1 VGLHLL
7 EAEVESNVTFPER
20 GSNEVKAVK
29 YEGEKVWINE
39 TQYFGN
45 VPETAWNF
53 HIGGYQVLQ
62 KWLKDRKGRTLSFD
76 DLEHYETV
84 VSALLQIIELM
95 SAIDEVIEDK
105 GGFPI
110 E

>member
-1 VGLHLL
+1 M
-7 EAEVESNVTFPER
+7 ETDIETEVTFPEK
-20 GSNEVKAVK
+20 GSNEVETVK
-29 YEGEKVWINE
+29 YENEKVWINK
-39 TQYFGN
+39 TQYFEN

-76 DLEHYETV
+76 DLEHYAKV
-84 VSALLQIIELM
+84 VSALSQTIELM
-95 SAIDEVIEDK
+95 EKIDETIEEN